1 MILIYVH
8 KSWLGTIGKVA
19 DLLAVMEPHHEHV
32 SMLAASAEVNFPFV
46 EAKLVRR
53 DAFAGKWLL
62 PSSIPVNLVSG
73 IFDMT
78 RAEAEKF
85 GFQPPD
91 EVAETS
97 PPKDL

>member
-1 MILIYVH
+1 
-8 KSWLGTIGKVA
+8 
-19 DLLAVMEPHHEHV
+19 
-32 SMLAASAEVNFPFV
+32 
-46 EAKLVRR
+46 
-53 DAFAGKWLL
+53 
-62 PSSIPVNLVSG
+62 LVSG

-97 PPKDL
+97 PPKDSSTAAHKV